1 MPDLYR
7 VDSGRL
13 TLNMHEGQLRAWD
26 SKRRFV
32 CVLAGTQS
40 GKTSWGPWW
49 LHREIQAT
57 CDPTGLG
64 QIPNDWIAATASY
77 DLFKLKM
84 LPTLR
89 EVFEHTLRMA
99 RWWSGDRILELRDP
113 NTGKF
118 WANDSSDRMWGRIVL
133 RSAGSGGGLESLTA
147 RGAWGDEFGQD
158 TCTLETWE
166 AVLRR
171 LSLYRGRVLL
181 TTTPYNLGW
190 MKRELYDK
198 WEQGD
203 KNVAVI
209 NFPSYMNPL
218 FPMEEYERAKA
229 SMPLHRFLMFYQG
242 LFAKPAGL
250 IYDCFDDAI
259 HLVRDFDI
267 PKDWPRYVGID
278 FGAVNTALI
287 WIAEDIGKGRF
298 VVYRESLSGGKST
311 QEHVDEALALAK
323 TENIVLWLG
332 GAGSEDQQRMDWN
345 TAGISVGQ
353 PYVSDVEGGIMR
365 PYGLFKTKKLFVM
378 ESCRGLLDELG
389 TYKRKLDENGQPT
402 HEIENKRKF
411 HRLDALRYVCTGLV
425 DAGAVLGPNVWR

>member
-1 MPDLYR
+1 
-7 VDSGRL
+7 
-13 TLNMHEGQLRAWD
+13 
-26 SKRRFV
+26 
-32 CVLAGTQS
+32 
-40 GKTSWGPWW
+40 
-49 LHREIQAT
+49 
-57 CDPTGLG
+57 
-64 QIPNDWIAATASY
+64 
-77 DLFKLKM
+77 
-84 LPTLR
+84 
-89 EVFEHTLRMA
+89 
-99 RWWSGDRILELRDP
+99 
-113 NTGKF
+113 
-118 WANDSSDRMWGRIVL
+118 MWGRIVL